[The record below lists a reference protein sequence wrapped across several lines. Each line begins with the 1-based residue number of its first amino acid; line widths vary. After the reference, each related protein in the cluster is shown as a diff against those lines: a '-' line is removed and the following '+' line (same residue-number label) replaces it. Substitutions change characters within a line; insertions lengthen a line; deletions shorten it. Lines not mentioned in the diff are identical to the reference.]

1 MPHAST
7 SKSLP
12 KSRLLVASILA
23 AAIGHPLA
31 AADGVVGP
39 GNCHEA
45 GFNSVLDQVQGSGGG
60 TITFNCGA
68 APTTIAFTGY
78 KQISSTVT
86 IDGGD
91 RITFDGGNN
100 SAFFQV
106 FFSGSLH
113 LRRLNLRRGVFNASH
128 ALESFGNLRLDNVEV
143 AQGTGTGSALVSSGQ
158 LTIAGS
164 RFIGNAIGSGSTR
177 QGAAIR
183 VDGGSALVTGSRFD
197 GNTVSGNL
205 GRGGAV
211 AAMEGEL
218 TIRHSQFTGNQ
229 AFDGG
234 AVYVA
239 AGVMARIEHSRFSD
253 NQAGYGGAIE
263 SWTNDIQVL
272 HSRFDNNTADTGDG
286 GAIWSLGGS
295 SQLVVN
301 WSEFSGNSAATTG
314 GAISCYEGVLAVIN
328 SAFLGNDSTGNGGG
342 IYSTCGL
349 SVMNATFDGNLA
361 QGDSSGGGALAQHGP
376 RLATLTFVTAASNN
390 AGFGGGIYND
400 GAGNNTLDI
409 GNSILAGNGNG
420 NCAGVLDS
428 NGYNL
433 SSDSHCGGAFTG
445 PGDGNSVALA
455 LGVLG
460 DHGGPTRTRLPL
472 AGNPA
477 INRVPPA
484 SCGFPWDQRGAPR
497 PFGGNCDSGAVEVG
511 SVVDLIFADG
521 FQ

>member
-1 MPHAST
+1 MTHATT
-7 SKSLP
+7 SSSLP
-12 KSRLLVASILA
+12 TSRLFLATILA
-23 AAIGHPLA
+23 ATIAQPLA

-45 GFNSVLDQVQGSGGG
+45 GFNSVLAQVQGSGGG
-60 TITFNCGA
+60 TITFNCGT
-68 APTTIAFTGY
+68 APATIPFTGY
-78 KQISSTVT
+78 KQISSQVV

-91 RITFDGGNN
+91 RISFDGGNS

-106 FFSGSLH
+106 FFSGNLH

-128 ALESFGNLRLDNVEV
+128 SLESFGSLRLDGVEV
-143 AQGTGTGSALVSSGQ
+143 SQGTGSGSALVSSGQ
-158 LTIAGS
+158 LTITGS
-164 RFIGNAIGSGSTR
+164 RFLDNSIGSGSTR

-183 VDGGSALVTGSRFD
+183 IDGGSALILGSRFD
-197 GNTVSGNL
+197 GNSVSGNL
-205 GRGGAV
+205 GLGGAI
-211 AAMEGEL
+211 AAMNGEL
-218 TIRHSQFTGNQ
+218 TVRHSELTGNQ

-239 AGVMARIEHSRFSD
+239 AGVMARIEHSRFND
-253 NQAGYGGAIE
+253 NQARYGGAIE
-263 SWTNDIQVL
+263 AWTNDIQVL

-286 GAIWSLGGS
+286 GAIWSLGSS

-328 SAFLGNDSTGNGGG
+328 SAFFSNDSSGNGGA
-342 IYSTCGL
+342 IYSRCGL

-361 QGDSSGGGALAQHGP
+361 QGGSSGGGAVAQHGP
-376 RLATLTFVTAASNN
+376 RLATLTFVTAAGNN

-409 GNSILAGNGNG
+409 GNSILVGNGNG
-420 NCAGVLDS
+420 NCAGAIDS

-445 PGDGNSVALA
+445 PGDGNGVTLALA
-455 LGVLG
+455 APGN
-460 DHGGPTRTRLPL
+460 HGGPTRTRLPL

-477 INRVPPA
+477 INRIPPA